1 MTISFLL
8 RSGVGR
14 IRHISVRV
22 LWMQRRVKEKGLIP
36 SRVPSRENTADLGTK
51 RLAKDRMEYL
61 MCLCKVY
68 NIDTSEFV
76 GINAYDKVQ
85 EQGNLKASIFF
96 FLECGRFCSKARSFV

>member
-1 MTISFLL
+1 MDNSAGRSFLL

-14 IRHISVRV
+14 I
-22 LWMQRRVKEKGLIP
+22 
-36 SRVPSRENTADLGTK
+36 VPSRENPADLGTK

-96 FLECGRFCSKARSFV
+96 SSSAADSAQRLGPLCEK